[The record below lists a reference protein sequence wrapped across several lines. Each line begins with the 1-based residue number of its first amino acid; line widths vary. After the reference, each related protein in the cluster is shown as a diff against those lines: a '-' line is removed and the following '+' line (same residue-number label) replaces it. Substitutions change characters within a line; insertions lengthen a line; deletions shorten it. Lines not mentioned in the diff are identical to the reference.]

1 MRGIG
6 IKFRLREAF
15 NKNEH
20 FEGSCELL
28 RFRYILKEFEL
39 ISGNYK
45 LEESTGDRH
54 NKLKKYTGDR
64 HYKLEECT
72 GDRYY

>member
-28 RFRYILKEFEL
+28 RFRYILKGFEL
-39 ISGNYK
+39 ISGNVQIDIT
-45 LEESTGDRH
+45 S
-54 NKLKKYTGDR
+54 
-64 HYKLEECT
+64 
-72 GDRYY
+72 